1 MNARTPRAAKTERI
15 ELRADP
21 ASAANIALAA
31 DIQHLSVSAFILQA
45 APAEADRV
53 RTQTEHTVMPAEL
66 FDDLINSLDRPD
78 EALNLARAAARWRR
92 A

>member
-1 MNARTPRAAKTERI
+1 MNARASRATKSERI

-21 ASAANIALAA
+21 VSAESIALAA

-45 APAEADRV
+45 ATTEADRV
-53 RTQTEHTVMPAEL
+53 RARTEHTVMPAEQ

-78 EALNLARAAARWRR
+78 EAPNLARAAARRRR